1 MTTLVS
7 NTNNHLRRWKAIKIR
22 TNNEGAF
29 YFDLL
34 DGSYY
39 RGFDGQLENE
49 IERPL
54 NHCRSKSVHSKISP
68 TRPWTLELETQR

>member
-1 MTTLVS
+1 MRVL
-7 NTNNHLRRWKAIKIR
+7 
-22 TNNEGAF
+22 F

-54 NHCRSKSVHSKISP
+54 NQCRSKSVHSKISP
-68 TRPWTLELETQR
+68 TRPWTLELEIQR